1 MLADCEDDAMKVVSI
16 EQLSAVLAD
25 LPDNPRV
32 IASGNVATPSVLL
45 DVLDRQIPT
54 YRLHMLNAQRGIP
67 DRDGV
72 TYETTFIGPGMR
84 GSDRLHYVPC
94 RLSLVPILYRD
105 HYRPDVVLL
114 HTSARHHDTVSLGLE
129 TNVLPAAIDAA
140 REHGG
145 LVVAQA
151 NPQMPYTYGDAQIY
165 ENDIDYLVEVDDP
178 IPTPGVVEL
187 SDVSRRIGELIA
199 AHISSGSTLQMG
211 IGAVPDAVLASLTQP
226 TGLSIWTEMFSDG
239 VLTLEKRG
247 QLDPDVPVTA
257 SFAMG
262 SRELYDWMD
271 GNRRVRMLRT
281 EHTND
286 PGVIAR
292 QRLMT
297 SVNAALQVDLF
308 DQANASWVK
317 SRIYSG
323 FGGSTDFIVG
333 ALHARGGQSFMALP
347 SWHPKANVSTIVPF
361 INEPVT
367 SFQHTYVATENGLA
381 RTFGLSQADQA
392 ANIIDKAAHPD
403 ARDALREAAVGFG
416 LLK

>member
-1 MLADCEDDAMKVVSI
+1 MKVVSI

-32 IASGNVATPSVLL
+32 IASGNVATPTVLL

-84 GSDRLHYVPC
+84 GSERLQYVPC

-165 ENDIDYLVEVDDP
+165 ENDIDYLVEVDEP
-178 IPTPGVVEL
+178 IPTPGGVEL
-187 SDVSRRIGELIA
+187 SGISRRIGELIA

-211 IGAVPDAVLASLTQP
+211 IGAVPDAVLESLTQA

-239 VLTLEKRG
+239 VLTLERRG

-403 ARDALREAAVGFG
+403 ARDALREAAMGFG

>member
-1 MLADCEDDAMKVVSI
+1 MKVVSI

-32 IASGNVATPSVLL
+32 IASGNVATPTVLL
-45 DVLDRQIPT
+45 DVLDRQIPS

-84 GSDRLHYVPC
+84 GSERLQYVPC

-165 ENDIDYLVEVDDP
+165 ENDIDYLVEVDEP
-178 IPTPGVVEL
+178 IPTPGGVEL
-187 SDVSRRIGELIA
+187 SEISRRIGELIA
-199 AHISSGSTLQMG
+199 GHISSGSTLQMG
-211 IGAVPDAVLASLTQP
+211 IGAVPDAVLESLTQA

-239 VLTLEKRG
+239 VLTLERRG

-403 ARDALREAAVGFG
+403 ARDALREAAMGFG

>member
-1 MLADCEDDAMKVVSI
+1 
-16 EQLSAVLAD
+16 
-25 LPDNPRV
+25 
-32 IASGNVATPSVLL
+32 
-45 DVLDRQIPT
+45 
-54 YRLHMLNAQRGIP
+54 
-67 DRDGV
+67 
-72 TYETTFIGPGMR
+72 MR
-84 GSDRLHYVPC
+84 GSERLQYVPC

-165 ENDIDYLVEVDDP
+165 ENDIDYLVEVDEP
-178 IPTPGVVEL
+178 IPTPGGVEL
-187 SDVSRRIGELIA
+187 SEISRRIGELIA

-211 IGAVPDAVLASLTQP
+211 IGAVPDAVLESLTQA

-239 VLTLEKRG
+239 VLTLERRG

-403 ARDALREAAVGFG
+403 ARDALREAAMGFG